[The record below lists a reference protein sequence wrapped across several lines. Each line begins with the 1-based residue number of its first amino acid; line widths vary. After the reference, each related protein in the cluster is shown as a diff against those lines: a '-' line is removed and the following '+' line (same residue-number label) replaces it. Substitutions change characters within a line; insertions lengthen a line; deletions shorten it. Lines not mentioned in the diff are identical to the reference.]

1 MGYGDYL
8 MLSGKLKYL
17 DNEFNKKVQICF
29 PGIENRK
36 MFLEIFKNNLF
47 GISPLQVTNPIS
59 FSFYLWT
66 YHFYENCKTGHV
78 RFFQPL
84 ERFLMLIQKK
94 AYVLKLG

>member
-36 MFLEIFKNNLF
+36 MFWRYSKI
-47 GISPLQVTNPIS
+47 
-59 FSFYLWT
+59 
-66 YHFYENCKTGHV
+66 
-78 RFFQPL
+78 
-84 ERFLMLIQKK
+84 IQDIH
-94 AYVLKLG
+94 